1 LNPLVE
7 RNGCGMY
14 IYVEIVYFLSFLVPI
29 DPLRRDF
36 GRVVAESIHHAES
49 EMELDLD
56 TR

>member
-1 LNPLVE
+1 
-7 RNGCGMY
+7 MY

-29 DPLRRDF
+29 DPLRRRAVF